1 MKWDARYKTIVIK
14 LLYMSRYNFCNCF
27 VGCPFHDVSP
37 GVPVAVKIID
47 KAKVTIYYHNRS
59 IIFFSVFIWRYP
71 HHIFKKLLKNNGVTV
86 TGHAGNLHYG
96 IGYVFQKLTRLID
109 SIL

>member
-47 KAKVTIYYHNRS
+47 KSQFIITTVQLYFFLYLFGDIP
-59 IIFFSVFIWRYP
+59 IIF
-71 HHIFKKLLKNNGVTV
+71 LKN
-86 TGHAGNLHYG
+86 
-96 IGYVFQKLTRLID
+96 F
-109 SIL
+109 